1 MTLLLLAGT
10 YEARQVARG
19 LAERGL
25 AAIAS
30 LAGET
35 RSPEALAIPT
45 RIGGFG
51 GRAGFEAFLDREGIT
66 AILDATHP
74 FAAQISHRT
83 AQVARDRGLPYC
95 QLLRPAWQAAPG
107 DDWRH
112 VADEAEAASR
122 IPAGSRVFLATG
134 RKSLDRFA
142 QLSDCDVTLRV
153 VDPQPGPFPLPKGR
167 YLVARPPYRLEDERA
182 LLAEL
187 KVDFVVTKNA
197 GGTGSYAKLLASREL
212 GTPVLMIDRPQQPEG
227 LRVATVEEALNWA
240 EDL

>member
-10 YEARQVARG
+10 FEARQVARG
-19 LAERGL
+19 LAERGVV
-25 AAIAS
+25 AIAS

-35 RSPEALAIPT
+35 RTPEALAIPT

-51 GRAGFEAFLDREGIT
+51 GREEFEAFLDREGIT

-74 FAAQISHRT
+74 FAAKISHRT

-95 QLLRPAWQAAPG
+95 QLLRSAWQPEPG

-112 VADEAEAASR
+112 VVDEAEAASLF
-122 IPAGSRVFLATG
+122 PSGSRVFLATG

-197 GGTGSYAKLLASREL
+197 GGTRSYAKLLAAREL
-212 GTPVLMIDRPQQPEG
+212 GIPVLMIDRPP
-227 LRVATVEEALNWA
+227 LPDAPKVATVDEALNWV
-240 EDL
+240 EQL